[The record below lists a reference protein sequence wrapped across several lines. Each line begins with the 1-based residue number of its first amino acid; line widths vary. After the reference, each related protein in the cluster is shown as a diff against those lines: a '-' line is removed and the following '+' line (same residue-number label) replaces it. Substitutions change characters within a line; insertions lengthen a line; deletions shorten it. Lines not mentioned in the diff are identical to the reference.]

1 MAMTEEQRRRVEG
14 SYTGETGG
22 GTSWTPKRYR
32 APKRI
37 KPPKVFSSDVK
48 TQNRW
53 VENVT
58 SPVVDRVAKF
68 NSDRPVTLDD
78 IEALPLGAPLPRV
91 NSPRS
96 VKALLELGVLP
107 ACASTWSPNRR
118 RGRRG
123 VARAAFAAAP

>member
-58 SPVVDRVAKF
+58 SPVVDRVAG

-78 IEALPLGAPLPRV
+78 IEALPWALRCRGSTPPEHQGASGAWHRPRGI
-91 NSPRS
+91 R
-96 VKALLELGVLP
+96 
-107 ACASTWSPNRR
+107 
-118 RGRRG
+118 
-123 VARAAFAAAP
+123 ARASQHRRPP